1 MRSQSKV
8 VCVKCGN
15 PIEALDKLV
24 VRGLSYNVVAL
35 HAGCYERV
43 KSQWIYRF
51 SLNVI
56 GWSFWAYLIIMNLI
70 LVACLILFP
79 NSWPDLRWFFLI
91 VNIPQLFFR
100 LLALISY
107 ESPLKNLSPMDR
119 S

>member
-1 MRSQSKV
+1 MKSHSNV

-15 PIEALDKLV
+15 PIESLDDLI
-24 VRGLSYNVVAL
+24 VRGLSYNVVPL
-35 HAGCYERV
+35 HSGCYGRV
-43 KSQWIYRF
+43 KSQWIYRL

-70 LVACLILFP
+70 LVICLIVMP
-79 NSWPDLRWFFLI
+79 NSWQDLRWFFLI

-107 ESPLKNLSPMDR
+107 ELPLKNSPPRGR